1 MTFSSSMQD
10 GVCVFRIGGEVT
22 RSRGLK
28 WFAEAVQEQ
37 IDNGVRTFVLDC
49 AEVLVVWG
57 GGASLFTQTIDQV
70 AKCGGAVALSNAD
83 FLSSFV
89 ERYEL
94 ENVLP
99 LYPTIDA
106 AIAALSKA

>member
-1 MTFSSSMQD
+1 MTFTSSVQD
-10 GVCVFRIGGEVT
+10 GVCVFRIGGEVSE
-22 RSRGLK
+22 SRGLT

-37 IDNGVRTFVLDC
+37 IANGARAFVLDC

-70 AKCGGAVALSNAD
+70 AKCGGTIALSNAE

-89 ERYEL
+89 ERFEL
-94 ENVLP
+94 EGALP

-106 AIAALSKA
+106 AVAALSKA